1 MSTRIAAILALLLA
15 LSGWLLYKQVQA
27 SGELKA
33 QIEQRDAQLLES
45 ARQVGALS
53 AEIAARDK
61 AITEL
66 EAKRDELANRT
77 ERVRTVV
84 REVYRQ
90 PEVRP
95 WAETPVPPPV
105 ADAVTAGIDELYQ
118 PAGTT
123 QNAGRGDRATGG
135 DDAGLSPP
143 ER

>member
-1 MSTRIAAILALLLA
+1 MSIKIAAALALLLA
-15 LSGWLLYKQVQA
+15 LSGWLLYRQIQA

-45 ARQVGALS
+45 ARKVGVLS

-66 EAKRDELANRT
+66 EAKRDELANRS

-90 PEVRP
+90 PDVRP
-95 WAETPVPPPV
+95 WAETPVPASV
-105 ADAVTAGIDELYQ
+105 VRAVSAGIDCLWE
-118 PAGTT
+118 PAGATS
-123 QNAGRGDRATGG
+123 NSGCGNRATGG
-135 DDAGLSPP
+135 DDAGLPAT

>member
-1 MSTRIAAILALLLA
+1 MTTKVAAILALLLA
-15 LSGWLLYKQVQA
+15 LSGWLLYNQIQA

-33 QIEQRDAQLLES
+33 QVEQRDAWLLES
-45 ARQVGALS
+45 ARQVGVLS
-53 AEIAARDK
+53 AEITARDK
-61 AITEL
+61 SIAEL
-66 EAKRDELANRT
+66 EAQKNELSKRA

-95 WAETPVPPPV
+95 WAETPVPHPV
-105 ADAVTAGIDELYQ
+105 AASVTAGVDELWQ

-123 QNAGRGDRATGG
+123 ADQNRGDRTTGG
-135 DDAGLSPP
+135 DDDGLPAT